1 MTNDYSDYYEL
12 SYRERWELKRAAI
25 ILKRKKMI
33 ASVVQCAIIVIAIV
47 LFFMYATTQ
56 TSVGLMGGIL
66 CAGLGVKNLLEFLH
80 LRKREQE
87 NQDDQ

>member
-47 LFFMYATTQ
+47 LFFMVLSACPSNKEGHYRYKDGNADGT
-56 TSVGLMGGIL
+56 
-66 CAGLGVKNLLEFLH
+66 GVFYEYVID
-80 LRKREQE
+80 E
-87 NQDDQ
+87 D